1 MYENMKIK
9 IYMQKNIN
17 VKNVKGCVK
26 KVNIYMNIYKVTSN
40 RKVNI
45 DTKKQ
50 NKEKIYKNNKYTNI
64 QKCA

>member
-1 MYENMKIK
+1 MKIK